1 MIYRFRV
8 IFDTEEDIFR
18 DIEMAVSATFEDLHN
33 VIVQSF
39 GLEGQEMASFYLSNE
54 QWEQGEEIALFDIGD
69 IPGETL
75 LMQEYTLDTLLNREQ
90 TRLIYIY
97 DFLHMWTFL
106 VELADIADP
115 IEGQSYPNLLYSHG
129 QLPAEAPERTFE
141 SDPIDS
147 ESDYDRMDSED
158 LEDLDFDENWN

>member
-39 GLEGQEMASFYLSNE
+39 GLEGQEMASFYLSND

-147 ESDYDRMDSED
+147 ESNYDLMDSED

>member
-18 DIEMAVSATFEDLHN
+18 DIEMTASATFEDLHN

-39 GLEGQEMASFYLSNE
+39 GLEGQEMASFYLSND

-75 LMQEYTLDTLLNREQ
+75 LMQEYTLETLLNREQ

-115 IEGQSYPNLLYSHG
+115 VEGQSYPNLLYTHG

-141 SDPIDS
+141 SDPI
-147 ESDYDRMDSED
+147 EGENDYDLMDSED

>member
-1 MIYRFRV
+1 MQDY
-8 IFDTEEDIFR
+8 
-18 DIEMAVSATFEDLHN
+18 S
-33 VIVQSF
+33 
-39 GLEGQEMASFYLSNE
+39 LE
-54 QWEQGEEIALFDIGD
+54 
-69 IPGETL
+69 
-75 LMQEYTLDTLLNREQ
+75 TLLNREQ

-115 IEGQSYPNLLYSHG
+115 VEGQAYPNLLYSHG

-141 SDPIDS
+141 SDPIDG
-147 ESDYDRMDSED
+147 ESDHDLMDSED